1 MKYEISTNVQ
11 SNKRV
16 LSHLLRLIMPLLS
29 HSQANN
35 DIRTAMQ
42 GMTMKS
48 IKHHVAL
55 QPLFVIMGVGITFV
69 CLYVGR

>member
-1 MKYEISTNVQ
+1 MKYELSTNVQ

-29 HSQANN
+29 YSQANN

>member
-1 MKYEISTNVQ
+1 M
-11 SNKRV
+11 R
-16 LSHLLRLIMPLLS
+16 LLS

>member
-1 MKYEISTNVQ
+1 ML
-11 SNKRV
+11 NKCIT
-16 LSHLLRLIMPLLS
+16 LLRLLMRLLFY
-29 HSQANN
+29 SQANN

-55 QPLFVIMGVGITFV
+55 QPLFVIMGAGIAFV

>member
-1 MKYEISTNVQ
+1 MEGARYDLKYISKII
-11 SNKRV
+11 SCG
-16 LSHLLRLIMPLLS
+16 SLIFS
-29 HSQANN
+29 YSQANN

-55 QPLFVIMGVGITFV
+55 QPLFVIMGAGIAFV